1 MQTAND
7 LPGSPLPLPT
17 STDIADL
24 FSETENSSRLVY
36 TLPESLIYFLSPN
49 TGVVGLL
56 DKDCQLR
63 ELGLAQL
70 SHPQSWVAFRELESD
85 SHLTG
90 VKYSR
95 LQDLQEAVPPLRL
108 SELRS
113 QLTEAIRKSGQDP
126 ADHLGEFDA
135 VSTEK
140 SSREIYDVLSMNHRY
155 SQGYCGWLLQQ
166 REYWTDL
173 DHLMERFNES
183 LINQLLPHQV
193 FTRPTGAEL
202 IDDENEK
209 AAVSGFKAFCFKW
222 RLQGLATL
230 DLPIVVE
237 PQYTA
242 TTIYTPN
249 SPANS
254 VSPHI
259 PDIFPMEASG
269 PASSALE
276 NARLSISAPHLE
288 DWKNLMSAGSKA
300 KKRVERYSRQFRLQ
314 HYWRVVCQRY
324 PKQMHKKKLKLT
336 AVFADFLSVSESMI
350 KRDVQDMAV
359 LLDRPVSNFQ

>member
-1 MQTAND
+1 MQIENV
-7 LPGSPLPLPT
+7 SPLRLPT
-17 STDIADL
+17 SIDIADL
-24 FSETENSSRLVY
+24 FSEAECSSRLVY
-36 TLPESLIYFLSPN
+36 TLPENLIYYLSPN

-56 DKDCQLR
+56 DKACQLR
-63 ELGLAQL
+63 ELDFCKL
-70 SHPQSWVAFRELESD
+70 SHPQSWVAFREQAPD

-95 LQDLQEAVPPLRL
+95 LQELHEAVPPLHL
-108 SELRS
+108 GELRS
-113 QLTEAIRKSGQDP
+113 QLSAAIRNSGQDP
-126 ADHLGEFDA
+126 ADQLGEFDA
-135 VSTEK
+135 KSTEK
-140 SSREIYDVLSMNHRY
+140 SSQEIYDVLSMNHRY
-155 SQGYCGWLLQQ
+155 CQGYCGWLLQQ

-173 DHLMERFNES
+173 DHLMERFNDS

-202 IDDENEK
+202 IDNEDEK
-209 AAVSGFKAFCFKW
+209 AAVSGFKAFCIKW

-259 PDIFPMEASG
+259 PDIFPMEANG

-276 NARLSISAPHLE
+276 NARMSISAPHLDE
-288 DWKNLMSAGSKA
+288 WKSLVRSESKE
-300 KKRVERYSRQFRLQ
+300 KKRVDRYARQFRLQ
-314 HYWRVVCQRY
+314 HYWRVVRQRY
-324 PKQMHKKKLKLT
+324 PKQTYRKKSQLT
-336 AVFADFLSVSESMI
+336 AIFADYFKVSEAMI
-350 KRDVQDMAV
+350 RRDTQAMDI
-359 LLDRPVSNFQ
+359 LLDQPLSSFQ